1 MAKPQARGALLSLPG
16 GVLQSG
22 RERLQFLELRK
33 LDDRGS
39 HAVTQENAARSRG
52 SYYADA
58 RYEVGCRATFSR

>member
-39 HAVTQENAARSRG
+39 HAFTQVNADRSRG
-52 SYYADA
+52 IYLADN
-58 RYEVGCRATFSR
+58 RYELGCRATF